1 MVIHSQ
7 VSVSITVSGKE
18 SAGSGC
24 ESLCPYPGCAKK
36 PVSTGSVSLF
46 ELLGSLGF
54 SREAASRGCG
64 YKKGAQTVVETVEY
78 QHLQGEYDSWRPW
91 IAGVSA
97 VAWV

>member
-1 MVIHSQ
+1 MN
-7 VSVSITVSGKE
+7 GKE

-24 ESLCPYPGCAKK
+24 ESLRPYPGCAKK
-36 PVSTGSVSLF
+36 LVSTGSVSFF

-64 YKKGAQTVVETVEY
+64 YKKGAQTVVETIEY
-78 QHLQGEYDSWRPW
+78 LLHLQGEYDSWRPW